1 MKNTY
6 KIYQIDSFSNKKFF
20 GNPAG
25 VVYKADGLAEVDM
38 QRIARELNNSETAFI
53 FSSDSKEYDV
63 HVRFFTPLRE
73 VPICGHA
80 TIAAHYVIALEN
92 NFKEKTCIRQK
103 TGAGI
108 LPVEIEPI
116 DNSYNVIMTQ
126 GKVEFG
132 DIINGKNLDRLVSA
146 LGIDNDD
153 LIKEAPVQIVST
165 GHSKVMIGIKDY
177 KQLHNLRPDMKELN
191 KLSDIINCNGYFVFT
206 FDSKEKDILLKGRMF
221 APAIGIEEDPVT
233 GNANG
238 PVGAYIVKY
247 NLVKIENDN
256 LKFSAKQGMSIDRE
270 GTINVNVH
278 IENSEPVKVQV
289 SGTATVV
296 FKTEIEL

>member
-25 VVYKADGLAEVDM
+25 VVYKADGLTEVDM

-63 HVRFFTPLRE
+63 HVRFFTPLKE

-92 NFKEKTCIRQK
+92 NLKEKTCIRQK

-108 LPVEIEPI
+108 LPVEIEPLG
-116 DNSYNVIMTQ
+116 NSYNIVMTQ

-132 DIINGKNLDRLVSA
+132 NIIEGNDLGRLVSA
-146 LGIDNDD
+146 LGIDNND
-153 LIKEAPVQIVST
+153 LITEAPVQIVST

-177 KQLHNLRPDMKELN
+177 QQLHNLTPDMGELN
-191 KLSDIINCNGYFVFT
+191 KLSEKINCNGYFVFT
-206 FDSKEKDILLKGRMF
+206 FDSNEADILIKGRMF

-238 PVGAYIVKY
+238 PVGVYIVKY
-247 NLVKIENDN
+247 KLAEFDDN

-270 GTINVNVH
+270 GKINVNVS
-278 IENSEPVKVQV
+278 IENGEPVKVQV

>member
-1 MKNTY
+1 MKKAY
-6 KIYQIDSFSNKKFF
+6 KVYQIDSFSDKKFL

-25 VVYKADGLAEVDM
+25 VVYNADGLNEVDM

-53 FSSDSKEYDV
+53 FSSDSQEYDV
-63 HVRFFTPLRE
+63 HVRFFTPLKE

-92 NFKEKTCIRQK
+92 NLKEKTCIRQK

-108 LPVEIEPI
+108 LPVEIEPLG
-116 DNSYNVIMTQ
+116 NSYNIVMTQ

-132 DIINGKNLDRLVSA
+132 NIIEGNDLGRLVSA
-146 LGIDNDD
+146 LGIDNND
-153 LIKEAPVQIVST
+153 LITEAPVQIVST

-177 KQLHNLRPDMKELN
+177 QQLHNLAPDMRELN
-191 KLSDIINCNGYFVFT
+191 KLSERINCNGYFVFT
-206 FDSKEKDILLKGRMF
+206 FDSNEADILIKGRMF

-247 NLVKIENDN
+247 KLAEFDDN
-256 LKFSAKQGMSIDRE
+256 LKFSVKQGMSIDRE
-270 GTINVNVH
+270 GKINVNVS
-278 IENSEPVKVQV
+278 IENGEPVKVQV

>member
-132 DIINGKNLDRLVSA
+132 DIIDGKNLDRLVSA

-256 LKFSAKQGMSIDRE
+256 LNFSAKQGMSIDRE

>member
-132 DIINGKNLDRLVSA
+132 DIIDGKNLDRLVSA

-278 IENSEPVKVQV
+278 IENSEPIKVQV

>member
-1 MKNTY
+1 MKKAY
-6 KIYQIDSFSNKKFF
+6 KVYQIDSFSDKKFL

-25 VVYKADGLAEVDM
+25 VVYNADGLNEVDM

-53 FSSDSKEYDV
+53 FSSDSQEYDV
-63 HVRFFTPLRE
+63 HVRFFTPLKE

-92 NFKEKTCIRQK
+92 KLKEKTCIRQK

-108 LPVEIEPI
+108 LPVEIEPLG
-116 DNSYNVIMTQ
+116 NSYNIVMTQ

-132 DIINGKNLDRLVSA
+132 NIIEGNDLGRLVSA
-146 LGIDNDD
+146 LGIDNND
-153 LIKEAPVQIVST
+153 LITEAPVQIVST

-177 KQLHNLRPDMKELN
+177 QQLHNLTPDMGELN
-191 KLSDIINCNGYFVFT
+191 KLSEKINCNGYFVFT
-206 FDSKEKDILLKGRMF
+206 FDSNEADILIKGRMF

-247 NLVKIENDN
+247 KLSEFDDN

-270 GTINVNVH
+270 GKINVNVS
-278 IENSEPVKVQV
+278 IENGEPVKVQV

>member
-1 MKNTY
+1 MKKAY
-6 KIYQIDSFSNKKFF
+6 KVYQIDSFSDKKFL

-25 VVYKADGLAEVDM
+25 VVYNADGLNEVDM

-63 HVRFFTPLRE
+63 HVRFFTPLKE

-92 NFKEKTCIRQK
+92 NLKEKTCIRQK

-108 LPVEIEPI
+108 LPVEIEPLG
-116 DNSYNVIMTQ
+116 NSYNIVMTQ

-132 DIINGKNLDRLVSA
+132 NIIEGNDLGRLVSA
-146 LGIDNDD
+146 LGIDNND
-153 LIKEAPVQIVST
+153 LITEAPVQIVST

-177 KQLHNLRPDMKELN
+177 QQLHNLTPDMRELN
-191 KLSDIINCNGYFVFT
+191 NLSEKINCNGYFVFT
-206 FDSKEKDILLKGRMF
+206 FDSNEADILIKGRMF

-247 NLVKIENDN
+247 KLAEFDDN

-270 GTINVNVH
+270 GKINVNVS
-278 IENSEPVKVQV
+278 IENGEPVKVQV

>member
-25 VVYKADGLAEVDM
+25 VVYKADGLTEVDM

-132 DIINGKNLDRLVSA
+132 DIIDGKNLDRLVSA

-153 LIKEAPVQIVST
+153 LITVAPVQIVST

-278 IENSEPVKVQV
+278 IENSKPIKVQV

>member
-25 VVYKADGLAEVDM
+25 VVYKADGLTEVDM

-116 DNSYNVIMTQ
+116 NNSYNVIMTQ

-132 DIINGKNLDRLVSA
+132 DIIDGKNLDRLVSA
-146 LGIDNDD
+146 SFNR
-153 LIKEAPVQIVST
+153 A
-165 GHSKVMIGIKDY
+165 
-177 KQLHNLRPDMKELN
+177 
-191 KLSDIINCNGYFVFT
+191 F
-206 FDSKEKDILLKGRMF
+206 
-221 APAIGIEEDPVT
+221 
-233 GNANG
+233 
-238 PVGAYIVKY
+238 
-247 NLVKIENDN
+247 
-256 LKFSAKQGMSIDRE
+256 
-270 GTINVNVH
+270 
-278 IENSEPVKVQV
+278 
-289 SGTATVV
+289 
-296 FKTEIEL
+296 

>member
-73 VPICGHA
+73 VPICGYA

-132 DIINGKNLDRLVSA
+132 DIIDGKNLDRLVSA

-256 LKFSAKQGMSIDRE
+256 LNFSAKQGMSIDRE

>member
-1 MKNTY
+1 MKKAY
-6 KIYQIDSFSNKKFF
+6 KVYQIDSFSDKKFL

-25 VVYKADGLAEVDM
+25 VVYNADGLNEVDM
-38 QRIARELNNSETAFI
+38 QRMARELNNSETAFI
-53 FSSDSKEYDV
+53 FSSDSQEYDV
-63 HVRFFTPLRE
+63 HVRFFTPLKE

-92 NFKEKTCIRQK
+92 NLKEKTCIRQK

-108 LPVEIEPI
+108 LPVEIEPLG
-116 DNSYNVIMTQ
+116 NSYNIVMTQ

-132 DIINGKNLDRLVSA
+132 NIIEGNDLGRLVSA
-146 LGIDNDD
+146 LGIDNND
-153 LIKEAPVQIVST
+153 LITEAPVQIVST

-177 KQLHNLRPDMKELN
+177 QQLHNLTPDMKELN
-191 KLSDIINCNGYFVFT
+191 KLSEKINCNGYFVFT
-206 FDSKEKDILLKGRMF
+206 FDSNEADILIKGRMF

-238 PVGAYIVKY
+238 PVGAYIVKCK
-247 NLVKIENDN
+247 LAEFDDN

-270 GTINVNVH
+270 GKINVNVS
-278 IENSEPVKVQV
+278 IENGEPVKVQV

>member
-25 VVYKADGLAEVDM
+25 VVYKADGLTEVDM

-278 IENSEPVKVQV
+278 MENSEPVKVQV

>member
-25 VVYKADGLAEVDM
+25 VVYKADSLTEVDM

-116 DNSYNVIMTQ
+116 NNSYNVIMTQ

-132 DIINGKNLDRLVSA
+132 DIIDGKNLDRLVSA

-256 LKFSAKQGMSIDRE
+256 LNFSAKQGMSIDRE

>member
-1 MKNTY
+1 MKKAY
-6 KIYQIDSFSNKKFF
+6 KVYQIDSFSDKKFL

-25 VVYKADGLAEVDM
+25 VVYNADGLNEVDM

-53 FSSDSKEYDV
+53 FSSDSQEYDV
-63 HVRFFTPLRE
+63 HVRFFTPLKE

-92 NFKEKTCIRQK
+92 KLKEKTCIRQK

-108 LPVEIEPI
+108 LPVEIEPLGS
-116 DNSYNVIMTQ
+116 SYNIVMTQ

-132 DIINGKNLDRLVSA
+132 NIIKGNDLGRLVSA
-146 LGIDNDD
+146 LGIDNND
-153 LIKEAPVQIVST
+153 LITEAPVQIVST

-177 KQLHNLRPDMKELN
+177 QQLHNLAPDMRELN
-191 KLSDIINCNGYFVFT
+191 KLSERINCNGYFVFT
-206 FDSKEKDILLKGRMF
+206 FDSNEADILIKGRMF

-247 NLVKIENDN
+247 KLAEFDDN

-270 GTINVNVH
+270 GKINVNVS
-278 IENSEPVKVQV
+278 IENGEPVKVQV

>member
-132 DIINGKNLDRLVSA
+132 DIIDGKNLDRLVSA

-238 PVGAYIVKY
+238 PVGVYIVKY
-247 NLVKIENDN
+247 KLAEFDDN

-270 GTINVNVH
+270 GKINVNVS
-278 IENSEPVKVQV
+278 IENGEPVKVQV

>member
-132 DIINGKNLDRLVSA
+132 DIIDGKNLDRLVSA

>member
-1 MKNTY
+1 MSKAY
-6 KIYQIDSFSNKKFF
+6 KVYQIDSFSDKKFL

-25 VVYKADGLAEVDM
+25 VVYNAEGLNEKDM
-38 QRIARELNNSETAFI
+38 QKIARELNNSETAFI
-53 FSSDSKEYDV
+53 FSINSKEYDV
-63 HVRFFTPLRE
+63 HVRFFTPLKE

-92 NFKEKTCIRQK
+92 QITENICIRQK

-108 LPVEIEPI
+108 LPVEIEPKEI
-116 DNSYNVIMTQ
+116 GYNIIMTQ

-132 DIINGKNLDRLVSA
+132 DIIEGENLERLITA
-146 LGIDNDD
+146 LGIKQSD
-153 LIKEAPVQIVST
+153 LIEKAPVQIVST
-165 GHSKVMIGIKDY
+165 GHSKVMIGIKNY
-177 KQLHNLRPDMKELN
+177 QQLHNLKPNMKELTE
-191 KLSDIINCNGYFVFT
+191 LSEKINCNGYFIFT
-206 FDSKEKDILLKGRMF
+206 FDSDETDILIKGRMF
-221 APAIGIEEDPVT
+221 APAIGIDEDPVT

-247 NLVKIENDN
+247 KLAEFEDDN
-256 LKFSAKQGMSIDRE
+256 FKFSAKQGISIGRE
-270 GTINVNVH
+270 GTINVNVN
-278 IENSEPVKVQV
+278 IENGEPVKVQV

>member
-25 VVYKADGLAEVDM
+25 VVYKADGLTEVDM

-132 DIINGKNLDRLVSA
+132 DIIDGKNLDRLVSA

-256 LKFSAKQGMSIDRE
+256 LNFSAKQGMSIDRE

>member
-1 MKNTY
+1 MKKSY
-6 KIYQIDSFSNKKFF
+6 KVYQIDSFSDKKFL

-25 VVYKADGLAEVDM
+25 VVYNADGLNEVDM

-53 FSSDSKEYDV
+53 FSSDSQEYDV
-63 HVRFFTPLRE
+63 HVRFFTPLKE

-92 NFKEKTCIRQK
+92 KLKEKTCIRQK

-108 LPVEIEPI
+108 LPVEIEPLG
-116 DNSYNVIMTQ
+116 NSYNIVMTQ

-132 DIINGKNLDRLVSA
+132 NIIEGNDLGRLVSA
-146 LGIDNDD
+146 LGIDNND
-153 LIKEAPVQIVST
+153 LITEAPVQIVST

-177 KQLHNLRPDMKELN
+177 QQLHNLTPDMRELN
-191 KLSDIINCNGYFVFT
+191 KLSEKINCNGYFVFT
-206 FDSKEKDILLKGRMF
+206 FDSNEADILIKGRMF

-247 NLVKIENDN
+247 KLSEFDDN

-270 GTINVNVH
+270 GKINVNVS
-278 IENSEPVKVQV
+278 IENGEPVKVQV

>member
-25 VVYKADGLAEVDM
+25 VVYKADGLTEVDM

-80 TIAAHYVIALEN
+80 TIAAHYVIVLEN

-132 DIINGKNLDRLVSA
+132 DIIDGKNLDRLVSA

-278 IENSEPVKVQV
+278 IENSEPIKVQV

>member
-132 DIINGKNLDRLVSA
+132 DIIDGKNLDRLVSA

-206 FDSKEKDILLKGRMF
+206 FDSKNVCSSHRYRRRSSNWECQWTSGSI
-221 APAIGIEEDPVT
+221 
-233 GNANG
+233 
-238 PVGAYIVKY
+238 YS
-247 NLVKIENDN
+247 KI
-256 LKFSAKQGMSIDRE
+256 
-270 GTINVNVH
+270 
-278 IENSEPVKVQV
+278 
-289 SGTATVV
+289 
-296 FKTEIEL
+296 

>member
-25 VVYKADGLAEVDM
+25 VVYKADGLTEVDM

-132 DIINGKNLDRLVSA
+132 DIIDGKNLDRLVSA

-256 LKFSAKQGMSIDRE
+256 LKFSAKQGMSIDKE

>member
-25 VVYKADGLAEVDM
+25 VVYKADGLTEVDM

-116 DNSYNVIMTQ
+116 NNSYNVIMTQ

-132 DIINGKNLDRLVSA
+132 DIIDGKNLDRLVSA

-278 IENSEPVKVQV
+278 IENSEPIKVQV

>member
-25 VVYKADGLAEVDM
+25 VVYKADGLTEVDM

-80 TIAAHYVIALEN
+80 TIAAHYVIALEK

-256 LKFSAKQGMSIDRE
+256 LKFSAKQGMSVDRE

>member
-25 VVYKADGLAEVDM
+25 VVYKADGLTEVDM

-221 APAIGIEEDPVT
+221 APVIGIEEDPVT

-256 LKFSAKQGMSIDRE
+256 LKFSAKQGMPIDRE